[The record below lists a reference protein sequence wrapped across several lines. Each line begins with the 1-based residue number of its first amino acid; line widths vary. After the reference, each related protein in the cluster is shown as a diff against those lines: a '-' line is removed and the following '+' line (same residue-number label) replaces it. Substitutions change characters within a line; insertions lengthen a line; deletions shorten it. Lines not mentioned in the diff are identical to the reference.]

1 MKRLF
6 LLFFLLVF
14 LSCSNEHKQSNKIT
28 SPEISSLKTL
38 PDSVLTKIEVEK
50 VNIDFDTVKKFTPLN
65 GNFMIK
71 NSGKKLL
78 EIKKING
85 LCNCTDIK
93 SFSKEIE
100 VDETQEIMF
109 SISTDEFQRGYN
121 ERFITVY
128 GNFFPFYRTIRV
140 QAYILE

>member
-6 LLFFLLVF
+6 HFLLLLVL
-14 LSCSNEHKQSNKIT
+14 LSCSNGQKQSNKVT
-28 SPEISSLKTL
+28 SPEISYLKTL

-50 VNIDFDTVKKFTPLN
+50 VNIDFDTVEKFTLLK
-65 GNFMIK
+65 GNFIIK

-85 LCNCTDIK
+85 LCSCTDIK
-93 SFSKEIE
+93 SYLKEIE
-100 VDETQEIMF
+100 VNKTQEIMF
-109 SISTDEFQRGYN
+109 SISTNEFQKGYN

-128 GNFFPFYRTIRV
+128 GNFFPFYRTIRI
-140 QAYILE
+140 QAYIPE